1 MSPAAFLSA
10 AFSHWGTPSSRRII
24 AGVSSGVLCI
34 VFLAI
39 GRSCA
44 KWILYHGELGTGAM
58 GALVFSGGLVATLA
72 GIAYRK
78 PDETMPP
85 TPLLETASAPRG
97 AATVVVVGTPAT
109 SLVVSET
116 FPAGSDKR

>member
-1 MSPAAFLSA
+1 MTWPTVPTLGFLRE
-10 AFSHWGTPSSRRII
+10 AFSHWGTPSSKRVI

-44 KWILYHGELGTGAM
+44 KWILYHGDLGAGAM

-78 PDETMPP
+78 PD
-85 TPLLETASAPRG
+85 AAPAPSDG
-97 AATVVVVGTPAT
+97 GTP
-109 SLVVSET
+109 
-116 FPAGSDKR
+116 

>member
-1 MSPAAFLSA
+1 MNPVSFLSRG
-10 AFSHWGTPSSRRII
+10 FSDFWGNPSSKRII

-44 KWILYHGELGTGAM
+44 KWILYHGDLGAGAM

-72 GIAYRK
+72 GVAYRK
-78 PDETMPP
+78 PDGVTAPPVPPVAIVPETNG
-85 TPLLETASAPRG
+85 TG
-97 AATVVVVGTPAT
+97 GTV
-109 SLVVSET
+109 
-116 FPAGSDKR
+116 

>member
-1 MSPAAFLSA
+1 MNYLKR
-10 AFSHWGTPSSRRII
+10 AFSHLDTPSSKRII

-44 KWILYHGELGTGAM
+44 KWILYHGDLGTGAM
-58 GALVFSGGLVATLA
+58 GALVFSGGLIAALA

-78 PDETMPP
+78 PDGVPAP
-85 TPLLETASAPRG
+85 SAPDSVAIVPGSSIGAMDRG
-97 AATVVVVGTPAT
+97 NQ
-109 SLVVSET
+109 
-116 FPAGSDKR
+116 